1 MVLHHILTFISVAP
15 WFDRSVEDTELNKFK
30 EESVSFQCP
39 AKGFPLNVE
48 WKFQKSGEDNI
59 SSCISKCWAAVL
71 MSPLKRLLD
80 SPPAYKIAWF
90 VIIWASIEEQG

>member
-1 MVLHHILTFISVAP
+1 MVLHDILTVISVAP
-15 WFDRSVEDTELNKFK
+15 WFDKPQEDTELNKFK

-59 SSCISKCWAAVL
+59 SSCISKCQA
-71 MSPLKRLLD
+71 SCTYDRLKGLCHG
-80 SPPAYKIAWF
+80 STVHF
-90 VIIWASIEEQG
+90 V